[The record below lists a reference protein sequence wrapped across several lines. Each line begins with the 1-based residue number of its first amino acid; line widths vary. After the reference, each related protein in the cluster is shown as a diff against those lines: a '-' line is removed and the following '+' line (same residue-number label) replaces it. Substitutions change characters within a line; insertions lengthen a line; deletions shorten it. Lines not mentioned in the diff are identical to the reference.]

1 MNASDALLT
10 VGVELGAVA
19 VFTLIAGASDDAG
32 SLVVLFMVGL
42 WLIFLVSDSS
52 VIAGVSNAITNVS
65 KQE

>member
-1 MNASDALLT
+1 VNASDALLT